1 MSNSSNDDDGMR
13 SFTEVKQTVNDIVEG
28 KDFYFKKQRD
38 DFLSMDT
45 EFQDIVKDS
54 LDDLAADPQY
64 ADYNPSQ
71 NMDKTFRIIA
81 SKILSHRYSPK
92 TSTILA
98 DLVTEAATSKNVS
111 IRDNLRRIR
120 EEIDGTVKEGE
131 TFT

>member
-1 MSNSSNDDDGMR
+1 MNSDDDEGMR
-13 SFTEVKQTVNDIVEG
+13 SFTEVKQIVNNIVEG
-28 KDFYFKKQRD
+28 RDPYHKKQMD

-45 EFQDIVKDS
+45 EFQDIVKES
-54 LDDLAADPQY
+54 LDDLASDPQY

-81 SKILSHRYSPK
+81 SKILSHKYSPK

-98 DLVTEAATSKNVS
+98 DLVTETATSKNVS

-120 EEIDGTVKEGE
+120 EEIDGTVKEEE